1 MKRSWRNLLQTTL
14 SRLTADAEGPP
25 RTAVV
30 GVGHELRGDDA
41 AGCAVAHTLA
51 PLAEAHSHVLVLD
64 AGAAPENQ
72 LGPLRRFGPDLVIFV
87 DAAQMGERAGTV
99 RWFSPDETTGVSA
112 STHTLPPAVIA
123 QFLELE
129 LGCEVALIGIQP
141 EQNALGT
148 PMSAAVQPAIAE
160 VVHMLAA
167 ELLVESVSNKSN

>member
-1 MKRSWRNLLQTTL
+1 M
-14 SRLTADAEGPP
+14 SRLSSERGRSP

-41 AGCAVAHTLA
+41 AGCAVARALA
-51 PLAEAHSHVLVLD
+51 PVAESHSHVLVLD

-148 PMSAAVQPAIAE
+148 PVSASVQEAVE
-160 VVHMLAA
+160 LVVRELAK
-167 ELLVESVSNKSN
+167 ELFVMG